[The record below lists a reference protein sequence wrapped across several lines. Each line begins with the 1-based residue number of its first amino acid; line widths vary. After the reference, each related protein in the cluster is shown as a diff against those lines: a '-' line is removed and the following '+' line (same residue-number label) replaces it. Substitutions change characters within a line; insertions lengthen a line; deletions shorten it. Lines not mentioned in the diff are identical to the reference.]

1 MRPFLPLLS
10 SLTLPAMLVACTGSD
25 PDTPDSELGLEPASE
40 AVAVAALTWRNDGL
54 VAGSA
59 RSPGGATTGSGLAQL
74 YVIEHAVGQRAA
86 ALELLSLPSAVLVLD
101 TSLGVGECRV
111 DRPRGDPGP
120 IVLRDA
126 GEVAV
131 EGELGVSVLDSSWL
145 PEGSLDISG
154 VAYAGLLPA
163 QHIAQHSPIE
173 LIADGSA
180 DVGPFSVTLAPPPLV
195 RVLSVGRHE
204 VLDHRVRLDERE
216 LTQHLDVVWESP
228 AGPSA
233 GGEAVA
239 PPASADLT
247 LVVFERRT
255 FGATWTISCVAE
267 DDGHFTIPAGA
278 LLALPDLGADRT
290 DSVLVRR
297 VSSASF
303 SARHVPE
310 GMALAVSEDQVY
322 VE

>member
-1 MRPFLPLLS
+1 MRQRFPK
-10 SLTLPAMLVACTGSD
+10 LTLGSTVLGLILLACTGSD
-25 PDTPDSELGLEPASE
+25 PDTDVESLLEPASE
-40 AVAVAALTWRNDGL
+40 TLAVAALTWRASDVGD
-54 VAGSA
+54 
-59 RSPGGATTGSGLAQL
+59 TGLAQV
-74 YVIEHAVGQRAA
+74 YVIDHPVGQRAA
-86 ALELLSLPSAVLVLD
+86 ALELMSLPTAELALD
-101 TSLGVGECRV
+101 TSIGLGECRV
-111 DRPRGDPGP
+111 DKPRADPGS

-131 EGELGVSVLDSSWL
+131 EGEMGLTVLDSSWL

-154 VAYAGLLPA
+154 VTYAGFLPPRGRA
-163 QHIAQHSPIE
+163 SSSIAMPIE
-173 LIADGSA
+173 ILADGSPE
-180 DVGPFSVTLAPPPLV
+180 VGPFSVQLVPPPPVKL
-195 RVLSVGRHE
+195 LSIGHHDVSR
-204 VLDHRVRLDERE
+204 DRVRLDLDE
-216 LTQHLDVVWESP
+216 LSHHLDVVWEPPQSPTVPGETLGSP
-228 AGPSA
+228 AS
-233 GGEAVA
+233 
-239 PPASADLT
+239 SDLT
-247 LVVFERRT
+247 LVIFERRS

-278 LLALPDLGADRT
+278 LLSLPDLGSDRT